1 MDNDVRWQREQA
13 RWARRQAR
21 WARHQTR
28 WERRQQRWNRRGH
41 GPGIVGSVAVIAI
54 GTVFLLDNL
63 GIVRFE
69 DVARYWPVILIALGV
84 VRLVESHGTA
94 SIAFGGILTAA
105 GSLLL
110 LDNLGII
117 IFDWRLFWPA
127 ILIGMGILML
137 LRTLEWQHRD
147 DPGNPSAPP
156 PQPGNLNL
164 FTIFGGG
171 DRRIDAQDFRG
182 GEVSAMFGGYE
193 IDLRGAALAENQATI
208 DVNVMFGGAEI
219 QIPPTW
225 LADVRGSGLF
235 GAFVDETNH
244 PDPSANPPRLTVT
257 GNAMFGGVT
266 VTN

>member
-1 MDNDVRWQREQA
+1 MDNDLRSQREQARWARQQA

-21 WARHQTR
+21 W
-28 WERRQQRWNRRGH
+28 ERRQQHWNRRSPGA
-41 GPGIVGSVAVIAI
+41 GIVGSVAVIAL
-54 GTVFLLDNL
+54 GALFLLDNL
-63 GIVRFE
+63 GIVRFH

-94 SIAFGGILTAA
+94 SLVSGGILTAI

-117 IFDWRLFWPA
+117 YFDWRLFWPA
-127 ILIGMGILML
+127 ILIGVGVLML
-137 LRTLEWQHRD
+137 LRHLDWQD
-147 DPGNPSAPP
+147 GANSAAGPP

-164 FTIFGGG
+164 WTIFGGG
-171 DRRIDAQDFRG
+171 ERRIDAQDFRG
-182 GEVSAMFGGYE
+182 GEISAMFGGYE
-193 IDLRGAALAENQATI
+193 IDLRGAALAEGQATI

-225 LADVRGSGLF
+225 AAEVRGTGLF
-235 GAFVDETNH
+235 GAFVDETRH
-244 PDPSANPPRLTVT
+244 PDPAANPPRLTVT
-257 GNAMFGGVT
+257 GSAMFGGVT